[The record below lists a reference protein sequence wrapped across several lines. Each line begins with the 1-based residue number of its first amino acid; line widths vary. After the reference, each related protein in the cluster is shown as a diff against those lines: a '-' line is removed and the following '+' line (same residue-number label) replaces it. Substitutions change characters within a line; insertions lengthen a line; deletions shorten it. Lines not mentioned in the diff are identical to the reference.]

1 MKTII
6 LKFKEQDV
14 ASDNIF
20 TTISKTHSEIE
31 QEKANANKINKTIL
45 NQFEDI
51 LSQTISKIYSKITE
65 ADIEGCDFDWVDDN
79 RHRIP
84 FAEFT
89 QGKNHVK
96 VSFEMY
102 KTIDTESVKQLEIR
116 QRLDVCIIS
125 NKINE
130 GLYETITP
138 QYHFSLFSD
147 GCLGNLGHE
156 FYDLASE
163 LEQSICDR
171 IRAFIYYRAI

>member
-1 MKTII
+1 MKTVI
-6 LKFKEQDV
+6 LKFDEQDV

-31 QEKANANKINKTIL
+31 QKKENANKINKTIL

-51 LSQTISKIYSKITE
+51 LSQTIGKIYSKITE
-65 ADIEGCDFDWVDDN
+65 ADIEGCDFDWIDNN

-89 QGKNHVK
+89 QGNNHVK

-102 KTIDTESVKQLEIR
+102 KTIKSEHVGEFEQCQK
-116 QRLDVCIIS
+116 LDISIVS

-130 GLYETITP
+130 GLYETLTP
-138 QYHFSLFSD
+138 QYHFNIFSN
-147 GCLGNLGHE
+147 GCLGNLSNRS
-156 FYDLASE
+156 YSLASE
-163 LEQSICDR
+163 LEESICDR
-171 IRAFIYYRAI
+171 IKAFIYYRA

>member
-6 LKFKEQDV
+6 LNFEEQDV

-20 TTISKTHSEIE
+20 TTISKTLSEIE

-45 NQFEDI
+45 NQFEDM
-51 LSQTISKIYSKITE
+51 LRQTISKIYSKITE
-65 ADIEGCDFDWVDDN
+65 AEIEGCDFDWVDDN
-79 RHRIP
+79 GHRIP

-89 QGKNHVK
+89 QGNNHVK

-116 QRLDVCIIS
+116 QRLDIS
-125 NKINE
+125 IVSRKINE
-130 GLYETITP
+130 GLYETLTP
-138 QYHFSLFSD
+138 EFYFNIFSD
-147 GCLGNLGHE
+147 GCLGNLGNNGC
-156 FYDLASE
+156 DLASE

>member
-1 MKTII
+1 MKTVI
-6 LKFKEQDV
+6 LKFDEQDV

-31 QEKANANKINKTIL
+31 QKKENANKINKTIL

-51 LSQTISKIYSKITE
+51 LRETISKIYSKITE
-65 ADIEGCDFDWVDDN
+65 AEIEGCDFDWIDNN

-102 KTIDTESVKQLEIR
+102 KTIKAEGVGEFEQCQKI
-116 QRLDVCIIS
+116 DVSIVS
-125 NKINE
+125 RKINE
-130 GLYETITP
+130 GLYETLTP
-138 QYHFSLFSD
+138 EFYFNIFSD
-147 GCLGNLGHE
+147 GCLGNLGNNGC
-156 FYDLASE
+156 DLASE

-171 IRAFIYYRAI
+171 IRAFIYYRA

>member
-1 MKTII
+1 MKTVI
-6 LKFKEQDV
+6 LKFDEQDV

-31 QEKANANKINKTIL
+31 QKKANANKINKTIL

-51 LSQTISKIYSKITE
+51 LSQTIGKIYSKITE
-65 ADIEGCDFDWVDDN
+65 ADIEGCDFDWIDNN

-96 VSFEMY
+96 VSFEIY
-102 KTIDTESVKQLEIR
+102 KTVKSEHVGEFEQC
-116 QRLDVCIIS
+116 QKLDISIVS

-130 GLYETITP
+130 GLYETLTP
-138 QYHFSLFSD
+138 QYHFNIFSN
-147 GCLGNLGHE
+147 GCLGNLNNQS
-156 FYDLASE
+156 YSLASE

-171 IRAFIYYRAI
+171 IKAFIYYRA